1 MKKVAIIG
9 AGASGLSLAHLL
21 KDYANVTVFEKAR
34 GVGGRMS
41 TRQAEPYCFDHG
53 AQYFTARTKAF
64 QEFLQPIISQGIIER
79 WNARYALFEDKKII
93 DQTNWSDEEPRYVG
107 VPGMNAFLKYLAQDL
122 TVFVNSRVTHIKK
135 HHMWHVLDEND
146 TEYGE
151 FDWLILTMPAPQA
164 ALLLPEN
171 IAFKSDLKAIK
182 MRACYSLML
191 GLTQELPLTFDAAHV
206 LNANLSWIAVNSH
219 KPGRSKAYT
228 LVVHSSQDFA
238 ESCVGEDLGAVTQQM
253 MDETSHLIGHDISD
267 ADHISIHLWRYAL
280 NAHSDTQSI
289 FLDQHQKIA
298 ACGDWCVGGRVEGAF
313 TSANDLFNGMKGIL

>member
-41 TRQAEPYCFDHG
+41 TRQTEPYCFDHG

-64 QEFLQPIISQGIIER
+64 QEFLQPLISQGIVER
-79 WNARYALFEDKKII
+79 WNARYVLLDGDKII
-93 DQTNWSDEEPRYVG
+93 DQRNWADEEPRYVG
-107 VPGMNAFLKYLAQDL
+107 VPGMNAVIKYLAQDL
-122 TVFVNSRVTHIKK
+122 TVFVNTRITRLINDHT
-135 HHMWHVLDEND
+135 WHVLGEND
-146 TEYGE
+146 NDYGE
-151 FDWLILTMPAPQA
+151 FDWLILALPAPQA

-182 MRACYSLML
+182 MRACFSLML
-191 GLTQELPLTFDAAHV
+191 GLTKELPLTFDAAHV

-228 LVVHSSQDFA
+228 LVVHSGSSVHRWLWKACTLSRCAMETIPPFRSSIKPT
-238 ESCVGEDLGAVTQQM
+238 SC
-253 MDETSHLIGHDISD
+253 
-267 ADHISIHLWRYAL
+267 
-280 NAHSDTQSI
+280 
-289 FLDQHQKIA
+289 
-298 ACGDWCVGGRVEGAF
+298 
-313 TSANDLFNGMKGIL
+313 